1 MSNVISMPLYR
12 AIHRAYPFKN
22 PLVVYSHG
30 EFHDWLFCNVKGYRE
45 LRLRM
50 KWVENKYSR
59 EIERINGSL
68 IELET
73 LKKEWEI
80 AKREV
85 CDDIRDLSVNFLK
98 KKGYDGVVLEMYL
111 YPPFCDDEKF
121 AKRPFIHI

>member
-1 MSNVISMPLYR
+1 
-12 AIHRAYPFKN
+12 
-22 PLVVYSHG
+22 
-30 EFHDWLFCNVKGYRE
+30 
-45 LRLRM
+45 M